1 MNKETPQK
9 SMSEVLTSLINFN
22 VERNPEHFEILD
34 EFYSLLFYAEQMP
47 KMSGKKYAD
56 SCNTFNQI
64 KIRLISKISQL

>member
-1 MNKETPQK
+1 MNEEITKKSISET
-9 SMSEVLTSLINFN
+9 LTSLINFN

-47 KMSGKKYAD
+47 KMSGKKYVD
-56 SCNTFNQI
+56 SSNTFNQI